1 MRAEQ
6 HSGWLGLSWAK
17 SGLKQATHHAPF
29 RSAAILD
36 KRTEYYRATVDLGD
50 RDTGEQRE
58 NGKKVGKG
66 SERETGRGMKEGQG
80 GVRVKGRERRAL

>member
-1 MRAEQ
+1 M
-6 HSGWLGLSWAK
+6 
-17 SGLKQATHHAPF
+17 
-29 RSAAILD
+29 
-36 KRTEYYRATVDLGD
+36 DLGD

-66 SERETGRGMKEGQG
+66 LERETGTGMKEGQG